1 MSTPAQSNA
10 VLVAIR
16 TPRVTVEE
24 LESSL
29 QELTRLVNTL
39 EYDKR
44 GRESFLFAQSVDVN
58 LSCNRVAYLTRADK
72 HLSRASCPA
81 VELL

>member
-1 MSTPAQSNA
+1 MPFSIRPHRRFSVRFAVMIPKSLLRNQSE
-10 VLVAIR
+10 R
-16 TPRVTVEE
+16 G
-24 LESSL
+24 
-29 QELTRLVNTL
+29 
-39 EYDKR
+39 YKR
-44 GRESFLFAQSVDVN
+44 GRESFFFAQSVDVN

>member
-29 QELTRLVNTL
+29 QELTREDPRVPC
-39 EYDKR
+39 R
-44 GRESFLFAQSVDVN
+44 GPCDAK
-58 LSCNRVAYLTRADK
+58 A
-72 HLSRASCPA
+72 
-81 VELL
+81 